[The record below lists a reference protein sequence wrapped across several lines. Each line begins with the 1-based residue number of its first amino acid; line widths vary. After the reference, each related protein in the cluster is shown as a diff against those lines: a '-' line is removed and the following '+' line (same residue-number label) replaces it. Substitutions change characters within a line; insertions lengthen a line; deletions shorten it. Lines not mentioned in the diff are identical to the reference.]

1 MRFNDDDAP
10 FPVIDRAK
18 RDHTKNKGKESHED
32 ARNARLA
39 RKQRVEAI
47 EEDDE
52 DWRAYLDR

>member
-1 MRFNDDDAP
+1 MRFNDEDAP

-18 RDHTKNKGKESHED
+18 RDHTKNKGKESHEET
-32 ARNARLA
+32 RLARLA

-47 EEDDE
+47 EDDE